1 MFLSEQI
8 VLTLRKAV
16 SKGPGVVVVDEALSL
31 AAPNKK
37 KNETSIGTTMMFR

>member
-16 SKGPGVVVVDEALSL
+16 SNGPGVVVVDEALSL
-31 AAPNKK
+31 PAP
-37 KNETSIGTTMMFR
+37 F